1 MPADLTDRV
10 VTTSSAVPRLAAT
23 WRLHVI
29 ASPDANWRG
38 AIVRLS
44 AGGPFA
50 DGVQIGR
57 LPDATSALRIDDS
70 TLSRR
75 HATITPASGSHSSG
89 SRSASELL
97 RVTDL
102 GSSNGTFVGG
112 QRIQEAFVS
121 HGAVIRFGANVLVLE
136 RDTGTC
142 EAAAE
147 PTVDLPGRSERVRQ
161 LRGALEDAAQ
171 DGLPVLLHGETG
183 TGKEHAA
190 HELHVRS
197 GRKGKLVR
205 VNAAAIPESLFEAE
219 LFGHVAGAFTGAL
232 AARPGRVR
240 EAQNGTLVLDE
251 IGELAPNLQ
260 AKLLRLLEERS
271 VRAVGAAK
279 DEPIDVRFCAS
290 TNADLPARVKEGR
303 FRRDLLARFHT
314 HMIALPA
321 LRERRMDLFALADV
335 LLPLRS
341 PTGATSSW
349 PTALHEETVEALLL
363 YDWPD
368 NLREFAATLVHLRR
382 HVGEQPVPRSVLSST
397 ILRHTGVLPSETS
410 TAPQLASR
418 KTGQMPV
425 VSDLPPPIP
434 EPSLPDAPSAAAL
447 RQALLEERG
456 VLENVARRFGRHRK
470 QVYRWL
476 EQAGIDEAELKRYRE
491 G

>member
-1 MPADLTDRV
+1 MSADLTDRV
-10 VTTSSAVPRLAAT
+10 LTTGASAAPRSAAV

-29 ASPDANWRG
+29 ASPDARWRG
-38 AIVRLS
+38 AIIRMS
-44 AGGPFA
+44 ADGPFA

-57 LPDATSALRIDDS
+57 LPEASSALRIDDS

-75 HATITPASGSHSSG
+75 HAMITRTADD
-89 SRSASELL
+89 LL

-102 GSSNGTFVGG
+102 GSSNGTYVAG
-112 QRIQEAFVS
+112 QPVQEAFLG
-121 HGAVIRFGANVLVLE
+121 HAAVLRLGANVFVLE
-136 RDTGTC
+136 QDHGTSL
-142 EAAAE
+142 AWAE
-147 PTVDLPGRSERVRQ
+147 PTADLPGRSERMRQ
-161 LRGALEDAAQ
+161 LRGALQDAAQ
-171 DGLPVLLHGETG
+171 DSLPVLLQGETG

-205 VNAAAIPESLFEAE
+205 VNAAAIPESLFEPE

-240 EAQNGTLVLDE
+240 EAQNGTFVLDE
-251 IGELAPNLQ
+251 IGELAPQLQ

-271 VRAVGAAK
+271 VRPVGGSK

-290 TNADLPARVKEGR
+290 TNADLPARVREGR

-314 HMIALPA
+314 HVIALPP
-321 LRERRMDLFALADV
+321 LRDRRMDLFALADAV
-335 LLPLRS
+335 LPLRL
-341 PTGATSSW
+341 PNGETQPW

-368 NLREFAATLVHLRR
+368 NLREFAATLVSLRR
-382 HVGEQPVPRSVLSST
+382 HVGEQPVPRSVLSRT
-397 ILRHTGVLPSETS
+397 VLREVRSAPVEVS
-410 TAPQLASR
+410 TAPQASAR
-418 KTGQMPV
+418 PTGPRPV
-425 VSDLPPPIP
+425 VVEAPAST
-434 EPSLPDAPSAAAL
+434 DAPTPAAL
-447 RQALLEERG
+447 RQALREERG

-476 EQAGIDEAELKRYRE
+476 EQAGIDDAELKRYRE
-491 G
+491 GS

>member
-10 VTTSSAVPRLAAT
+10 VTTTSAAPRLAAT

-29 ASPDANWRG
+29 ASPDPNWRG
-38 AIVRLS
+38 AVVRLS

-50 DGVQIGR
+50 EGVQIGR

-75 HATITPASGSHSSG
+75 HASITRSS
-89 SRSASELL
+89 SELL
-97 RVTDL
+97 RVSDL
-102 GSSNGTFVGG
+102 GSSNGTYVAG

-121 HGAVIRFGANVLVLE
+121 HGAVIRLGANVLVLE

-142 EAAAE
+142 ENCGE
-147 PTVDLPGRSERVRQ
+147 PTADLPGRSERVRQ

-171 DGLPVLLHGETG
+171 DGLPVLLQGETG

-205 VNAAAIPESLFEAE
+205 LNAAAIPESLFEAE

-260 AKLLRLLEERS
+260 AKLLRLLEERT
-271 VRAVGAAK
+271 VRAVGGAK

-290 TNADLPARVKEGR
+290 TNADLAARVKEGR

-314 HMIALPA
+314 HVIALPT

-341 PTGATSSW
+341 QTGATNSW
-349 PTALHEETVEALLL
+349 PTVLHEETVEALLL

-368 NLREFAATLVHLRR
+368 NLREFAATLVHVRR
-382 HVGEQPVPRSVLSST
+382 HVGEHPVPRGVLSST
-397 ILRHTGVLPSETS
+397 ILRHVGVLPAEAS

-418 KTGQMPV
+418 QSGQTPAEPV
-425 VSDLPPPIP
+425 TPPPIP
-434 EPSLPDAPSAAAL
+434 ESSPPDAPNPDAPSPAEL
-447 RQALLEERG
+447 RQALREERG

-491 G
+491 S